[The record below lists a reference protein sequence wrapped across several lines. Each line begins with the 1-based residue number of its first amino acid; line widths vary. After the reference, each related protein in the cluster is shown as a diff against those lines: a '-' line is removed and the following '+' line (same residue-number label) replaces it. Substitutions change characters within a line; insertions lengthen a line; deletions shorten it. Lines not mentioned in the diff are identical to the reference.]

1 MKPILPLLIILVA
14 APASFACNEHDHR
27 GERPRAAAKASVPIE
42 GTVREVDA
50 ERGSLALAHG
60 PIPSL
65 RMKRMESMVIK
76 VDPAIS
82 LDRLKPGDAVRFRV
96 KVVGGLPLV
105 SEIDPR

>member
-1 MKPILPLLIILVA
+1 MKPILPLLIMLVV
-14 APASFACNEHDHR
+14 APAALACNDHDHR
-27 GERPRAAAKASVPIE
+27 AEKPRAPAKASAPIE

-50 ERGSLALAHG
+50 ERGNIALAHG

-82 LDRLKPGDAVRFRV
+82 LDRLKPGDAVKFRV
-96 KVVGGLPLV
+96 KVVGGVPVV
-105 SEIDPR
+105 SAIDPR